1 MTVQTLAIVV
11 LLVSFF
17 VMIFLRFPIAY
28 AVGLS
33 SVLCLM
39 VQGQALT
46 DVCRLMVKGISSF
59 SLMAVPFFITMGV
72 LMGSGG
78 ISEKLIALADACVG
92 WMRGGMAMVNIVAS
106 YFFGGISG
114 SASADT
120 ASIGSIMIPM
130 MVDQGYDADFST
142 AVTITSS
149 CEGLLVP
156 PSHNMV
162 IYATTAGGISVGS
175 LFLAGYLPGAL
186 LAIVLMIGS
195 YIISVKE
202 NYPKGS
208 PFTIKGFIKQLG
220 TSIWAL
226 AAVVIVVFGVVGGVF
241 TATESAAI
249 AVIYSLLVSVF
260 VYKGLDW
267 KGVWYALDE
276 CVNTLS
282 IVLILIATS
291 AVFGNCL
298 TMLHVPD
305 LAANAITSVTSNP
318 YIIALLIDLIILVL
332 GCIMDMAPIILI
344 ATPILLPIAT
354 SIGIDPIQF
363 PGLKVSVTSDES
375 RAINTDP
382 VPKVIISASGMCE
395 AGRIRHHL
403 KHNLWRKEC
412 TILFVGYQAVSTL
425 GRSLLEGATNV
436 KLFGESIE
444 VQAEI
449 CQLTGL
455 SGHADREGLLKWV
468 NSFEPKPKRVFV
480 IHGEDEVE
488 NIFTQ
493 TLTEQGFT
501 ACAPYNGEQWAI
513 GAEGAVCLKEGTR
526 TRIEHRVSEGAA
538 RAATVFQRLLSA
550 GKRLLRVI
558 EHNEG
563 GANKDLAKFADQ
575 INALCDKWD
584 R

>member
-33 SVLCLM
+33 SVFCML

-130 MVDQGYDADFST
+130 MVNQGYDADFST

-186 LAIVLMIGS
+186 LAIVLMVGS

-208 PFTIKGFIKQLG
+208 PFSIKGFIKQMG
-220 TSIWAL
+220 TSVWAL
-226 AAVVIVVFGVVGGVF
+226 AAVIIVVVGVVGGAF

-249 AVIYSLLVSVF
+249 AVIYSLFVSVF

-267 KGVWYALDE
+267 KGVWHALDE

-305 LAANAITSVTSNP
+305 LAANAITSVTDNP
-318 YIIALLIDLIILVL
+318 YIIALLIDLIILIL

-363 PGLKVSVTSDES
+363 GIIVVLNCGIGLLTPPVGAVLFIGSAVAKRPMEKVVKATLPFYLCMFIALLLLTFIPDISL
-375 RAINTDP
+375 AIPKLLGGYVSPIANPLGP
-382 VPKVIISASGMCE
+382 VFLHNCIECGTRPPAY
-395 AGRIRHHL
+395 AGGL
-403 KHNLWRKEC
+403 VLLSEQ
-412 TILFVGYQAVSTL
+412 LFQRRFPQTRQLIGPC
-425 GRSLLEGATNV
+425 
-436 KLFGESIE
+436 
-444 VQAEI
+444 VQAGKITEELGLGEVGSCRLQQYI
-449 CQLTGL
+449 PCKKKNIVRTGIKNQLDMTGE
-455 SGHADREGLLKWV
+455 EGKQRRAQLV
-468 NSFEPKPKRVFV
+468 
-480 IHGEDEVE
+480 
-488 NIFTQ
+488 
-493 TLTEQGFT
+493 
-501 ACAPYNGEQWAI
+501 
-513 GAEGAVCLKEGTR
+513 GAE
-526 TRIEHRVSEGAA
+526 
-538 RAATVFQRLLSA
+538 
-550 GKRLLRVI
+550 
-558 EHNEG
+558 
-563 GANKDLAKFADQ
+563 
-575 INALCDKWD
+575 
-584 R
+584 